1 MKIKKQNKKTS
12 HFIKK
17 KMQVQQEPQMG
28 WICSPGVLSTYI
40 YIAPDRK
47 NMTYNFIKVVI

>member
-1 MKIKKQNKKTS
+1 MKIKKKTKKKTS

-17 KMQVQQEPQMG
+17 NAGTARASNGLDMLT
-28 WICSPGVLSTYI
+28 WCSFHI
-40 YIAPDRK
+40 YFAPDRK